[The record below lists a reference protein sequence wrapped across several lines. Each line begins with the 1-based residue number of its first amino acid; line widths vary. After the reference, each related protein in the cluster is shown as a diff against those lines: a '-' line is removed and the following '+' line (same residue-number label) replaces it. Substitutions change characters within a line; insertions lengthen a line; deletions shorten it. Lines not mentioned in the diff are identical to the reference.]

1 MKHDFDAETQ
11 IIGPKSDAPSRAL
24 VGVIMGSQSDWPSM
38 KPACDLLELLEI
50 PFERFVLS
58 AHRTPD
64 RALSYAQQAEDRG
77 LQIIIAAAGAAAHL
91 AGATAANT
99 NLPVIGV
106 PLHSS
111 TFNGVDA
118 LLSTI
123 QMPAGIPVATV
134 AVGPAGPKNAALLA
148 ARILALTH
156 PQIAQNHTQY
166 RQQLTQ
172 KALHQTPWN
181 PPS

>member
-1 MKHDFDAETQ
+1 MDHDFDAETQ
-11 IIGPKSDAPSRAL
+11 VIGPPNSHAL
-24 VGVIMGSQSDWPSM
+24 VGVIMGSQSDWSWM
-38 KPACDLLELLEI
+38 KPACDLLEQLEI
-50 PFERFVLS
+50 PFERAVLS

-64 RALSYAQQAEDRG
+64 RALSYARQAEDRG

-91 AGATAANT
+91 AGVTAANT

-106 PLHSS
+106 PLHSPV
-111 TFNGVDA
+111 FNGLDA

-134 AVGPAGPKNAALLA
+134 AVGPAGPPNAALLA

-156 PQIAQNHTQY
+156 PQIAKNHADY
-166 RQQLTQ
+166 RQQLTLN
-172 KALHQTPWN
+172 ALNQTPWN
-181 PPS
+181 TPTT